1 MQKLLHA
8 FKATSLLHLVI
19 IFIVFGI
26 TGSAAVFLAEPIL
39 HYFNISS
46 ITLLPWLY
54 WPLRILIIFP
64 IYQCLL
70 IVLGT
75 LFGQFK
81 YFWAL
86 EKKFL
91 NRLGI
96 RLP

>member
-8 FKATSLLHLVI
+8 FKATSSLHLVT
-19 IFIVFGI
+19 IFAVFGV
-26 TGSAAVFLAEPIL
+26 TGSAAVLLAGPVL
-39 HYFNISS
+39 QYFSISS
-46 ITLLPWLY
+46 VTLSPWLY

-70 IVLGT
+70 IVIGT
-75 LFGQFK
+75 LFGQFQ
-81 YFWAL
+81 YFWAF